1 MLAVGAFALAIRRA
15 QCDFMPTLG
24 GSVMAQLKHVLD
36 GYKVLDFTQVL
47 AGPTTTRMMAEMGAE
62 VIKVELAPNGDPT
75 RALPFMRDGRSAYY
89 IQQNRGKMSLCIDV
103 KSPAGLTIIESLVPK
118 VDVLI
123 ENYAPGV
130 IGRMGLGYDTVKAL
144 NPRIVMCS
152 ISSLGQSGPLANRPG
167 YDTVGAAYAGV
178 LDMCGYPDR
187 APVFPA
193 LGIGDVSTGV
203 HALAAITSAL
213 LGRERSGRGQYVE
226 TSLLDCYFGYHE
238 LNVQMLSASGGAMK
252 PRRSGEHHFMVA
264 PAGVFK
270 GKSTYMLIIGGLDR
284 QWPAMCH
291 AMNRLDLI
299 DNPSFD
305 SLASRAQH
313 VTEVIRIVQDWVD
326 SHTDEEVEQA
336 LVEHRVPFAP
346 ALTVEQAMNHPHL
359 RQRRTVRT
367 ISDRF
372 LGDFDIPGFP
382 LRFSEYRELELEAP
396 TLGEHN
402 LEILSNYLGYSAR
415 HVEELEATGVLNRG
429 SR

>member
-1 MLAVGAFALAIRRA
+1 MTE
-15 QCDFMPTLG
+15 M
-24 GSVMAQLKHVLD
+24 KHVLD

-47 AGPTTTRMMAEMGAE
+47 AGPTATRMMAEMGAE
-62 VIKVELAPNGDPT
+62 VIKIELAPSGDPS
-75 RALPFMRDGRSAYY
+75 RALPFLRDGRSAYY
-89 IQQNRGKMSLCIDV
+89 IQQNRGKKSLCVDV
-103 KSPAGLTIIESLVPK
+103 KSPAGLEIIKRLIPK
-118 VDVLI
+118 VDVMI

-130 IGRMGLGYDTVKAL
+130 IARMGLGYDTVGAL
-144 NPRIVMCS
+144 NPKIVMCS

-238 LNVQMLSASGGAMK
+238 LNVQMLSASRGAMQ
-252 PRRSGEHHFMVA
+252 PRRTGEHHFMVA
-264 PAGVFK
+264 PAGMFK
-270 GKSTYMLIIGGLDR
+270 GKNTYILIIGGLDR
-284 QWPAMCH
+284 QWPAMCR
-291 AMNRLDLI
+291 AMNRPDLMDDPRFNSI
-299 DNPSFD
+299 
-305 SLASRAQH
+305 AGRARH

-326 SHTDEEVEQA
+326 SCTDEEVERA
-336 LVEHRVPFAP
+336 LEEHRVPFAP

-372 LGDFDIPGFP
+372 LGEFDIPGFP
-382 LRFSEYRELELEAP
+382 LRFSEYGELILEAP

-402 LEILSNYLGYSAR
+402 AEILNEYLGYSPSR
-415 HVEELEATGVLNRG
+415 IEELEAAGVLNRA